1 MESIMKSL
9 KKKKKAP
16 QGFLF
21 QLNRIQFNSF
31 MSEAIIFMA
40 SDYEKMIR
48 VSSFWEYK
56 TRGMLLL
63 QSSPV

>member
-1 MESIMKSL
+1 MRVKVQLNLIANKPYGKYHEVFK

-48 VSSFWEYK
+48 VSSF
-56 TRGMLLL
+56 
-63 QSSPV
+63 

>member
-9 KKKKKAP
+9 KKKSTT
-16 QGFLF
+16 GFLF
-21 QLNRIQFNSF
+21 SALNRIQFNSF

-48 VSSFWEYK
+48 VSSFENTK
-56 TRGMLLL
+56 PGECCSSSHL
-63 QSSPV
+63 Q

>member
-1 MESIMKSL
+1 MRVKVQLNLIANKPYGKYHEVF

-48 VSSFWEYK
+48 VSSF
-56 TRGMLLL
+56 
-63 QSSPV
+63 